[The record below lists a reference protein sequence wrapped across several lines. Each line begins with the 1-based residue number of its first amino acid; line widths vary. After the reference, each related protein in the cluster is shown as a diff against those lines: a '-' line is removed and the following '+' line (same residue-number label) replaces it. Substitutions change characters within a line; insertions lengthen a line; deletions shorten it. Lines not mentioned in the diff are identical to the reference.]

1 MFKKVLPHI
10 LIILST
16 MFLVFLVVDIFNAPM
31 AFVNNNITK
40 TLMFIQCILVILLSI
55 LYIAKLRKE

>member
-16 MFLVFLVVDIFNAPM
+16 MFLVFLVIDIFNRPM
-31 AFVNNNITK
+31 AFINNDITK
-40 TLMFIQCILVILLSI
+40 TLMFIQSVLVIIMSI
-55 LYIAKLRKE
+55 LFIAKLRRD